1 MQVLKLSYK
10 IVLFLLLQHGV
21 FCRAAYSLP
30 NRIVSLAP
38 SMTEIVFALGAGD
51 KLVGVTR
58 YCDYPE
64 KAKRISKVG
73 GLYDPSFEAIVSLK
87 PDLVILQKNV
97 SDISSKLDQ
106 AGLANLSIVQ
116 ETTNDILKSIEVI
129 ANALDKKEKG
139 SKLINQLKNQITSYK
154 AQSTGEKKVL
164 IVIGKSVQSDL
175 INRIFIVGKNTF
187 YSELLELA
195 GAKNAYAGE
204 SAYPQISYEG
214 LITLA
219 PDYIIDLA
227 PEAKNV
233 EDVKNLWHKLDQ
245 LSAIKNRHLHVLN
258 ESFLVHPGPR
268 FILILE
274 KFREILE
281 NNESKN

>member
-1 MQVLKLSYK
+1 MQALKLSYK
-10 IVLFLLLQHGV
+10 VILLLLLQHGV
-21 FCRAAYSLP
+21 FYCAAYSAP

-64 KAKRISKVG
+64 EAKAISKVG

-106 AGLANLSIVQ
+106 AGLASLSITQ
-116 ETTNDILKSIEVI
+116 ETTDDILKSIELI
-129 ANALDKKEKG
+129 ANVLDKKEAG
-139 SKLINQLKNQITSYK
+139 AKLVLELKNKINSYK
-154 AQSTGEKKVL
+154 AQSTSEKKVL

-175 INRIFIVGKNTF
+175 INRVFIVGKNTF

-195 GAKNAYAGE
+195 GAQNAYAGE
-204 SAYPQISYEG
+204 STYPQVSYEG
-214 LITLA
+214 LISLE

-227 PEAKNV
+227 PEAKDIANV
-233 EDVKNLWHKLDQ
+233 ENLWLRLDQ
-245 LSAIKNRHLHVLN
+245 LKAVKNRKVRVLN
-258 ESFLVHPGPR
+258 DSFLVHPGPR

-281 NNESKN
+281 NNESSN